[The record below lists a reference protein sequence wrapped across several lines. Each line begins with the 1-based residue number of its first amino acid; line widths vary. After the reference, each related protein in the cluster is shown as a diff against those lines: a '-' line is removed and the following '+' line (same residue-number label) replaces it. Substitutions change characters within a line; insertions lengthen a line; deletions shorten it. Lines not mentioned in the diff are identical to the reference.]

1 MFDHDILA
9 QIRAREQQDEPAPVC
24 VCGHEMIFHRKPPG
38 SCRLD
43 CLAADCE
50 CIEYL
55 PAAAV
60 AEPAHDAHLACVV
73 DALLV
78 GCHTPTRP
86 SPLRDALMRAVG
98 GETTNRW
105 RD

>member
-1 MFDHDILA
+1 MKPTEIADE
-9 QIRAREQQDEPAPVC
+9 IRACEQQ
-24 VCGHEMIFHRKPPG
+24 
-38 SCRLD
+38 
-43 CLAADCE
+43 
-50 CIEYL
+50 
-55 PAAAV
+55 

>member
-1 MFDHDILA
+1 MYDAEIADE
-9 QIRAREQQDEPAPVC
+9 IRATEQQD
-24 VCGHEMIFHRKPPG
+24 
-38 SCRLD
+38 
-43 CLAADCE
+43 
-50 CIEYL
+50 
-55 PAAAV
+55 
-60 AEPAHDAHLACVV
+60 EPAHDAHLACVV

-78 GCHTPTRP
+78 GCRVCPRP